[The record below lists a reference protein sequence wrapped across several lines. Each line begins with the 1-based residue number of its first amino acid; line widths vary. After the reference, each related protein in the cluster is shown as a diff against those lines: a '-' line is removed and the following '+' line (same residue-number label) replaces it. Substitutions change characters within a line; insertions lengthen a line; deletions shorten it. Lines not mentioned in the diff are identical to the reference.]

1 MASTRVLRMSSPL
14 GLGSSRFS
22 NSACSSMVSRSM
34 AQMCL
39 SKAGLRSKN
48 MSTGGGDKEKTAVN
62 AGGSSACVVIS
73 EPKTDKGLDLA
84 GLIANTSNVILQW
97 WIMITKQ
104 SPWKFDIQMFIE
116 KVKQ

>member
-1 MASTRVLRMSSPL
+1 MASTRVRRMSSPL

-48 MSTGGGDKEKTAVN
+48 MSTGGGDEKKMAVN
-62 AGGSSACVVIS
+62 AGGGSCGDIRTKDGERAGFGCVNSKYFECNFAVV
-73 EPKTDKGLDLA
+73 DYDY
-84 GLIANTSNVILQW
+84 
-97 WIMITKQ
+97 
-104 SPWKFDIQMFIE
+104 
-116 KVKQ
+116 